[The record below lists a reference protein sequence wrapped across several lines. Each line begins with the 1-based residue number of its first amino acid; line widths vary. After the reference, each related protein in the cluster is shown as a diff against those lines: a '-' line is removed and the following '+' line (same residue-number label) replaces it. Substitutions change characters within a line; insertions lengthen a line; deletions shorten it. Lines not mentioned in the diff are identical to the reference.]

1 MSKKV
6 VTLLNK
12 YGPMLSGELAR
23 KFEHEYGASNT
34 AARQALSRAK
44 KPVNKICTLSFDKNQ
59 KFFYLESQYMSNR
72 YIKRL
77 IDAIKRSSK
86 INWIYI
92 CAFQSQNGFVAKS
105 ILPSLVSS
113 PIKNVKGHKLHQRV
127 IDDLLKCG
135 IIVEYNETHWM
146 LAEWASIQNRSIARA
161 VGLETVKKQVVN
173 DFASWAQN
181 INLIGYDSAKVLSA
195 SAEFAN
201 FQWALTAPAYIQ
213 PLYDT
218 EKIRPGFVVA
228 DIFYGRTATEEDIN
242 FFLDKLSVIRTFK
255 KLPAFMPVFLV
266 ENITRE
272 ALMILK
278 ENKVMVA
285 LIKNVFDEKYA
296 ELLAEIV
303 SVFSHSSAIISKNP
317 GKIETLFSEIA
328 KAEGRYNDI
337 IGDMFELLVGY
348 YYQHIGY
355 RYLEIRKLI
364 QIPDSNDKNE
374 IDVLV
379 ERDGEIIIVECKA
392 TQSALDHIYVEKWL
406 SQTIHRIRTWALSRY
421 QDGQKLKFQLWSL
434 GGFTPEATSLLT
446 SAATRTRKYKIEFFD
461 KSQIIDMAKEH
472 KVQPVVEVLQ
482 QHFQAPLEKTIKK
495 HLK

>member
-1 MSKKV
+1 MRHIGC
-6 VTLLNK
+6 LPN
-12 YGPMLSGELAR
+12 GPL
-23 KFEHEYGASNT
+23 Y
-34 AARQALSRAK
+34 
-44 KPVNKICTLSFDKNQ
+44 
-59 KFFYLESQYMSNR
+59 
-72 YIKRL
+72 
-77 IDAIKRSSK
+77 
-86 INWIYI
+86 
-92 CAFQSQNGFVAKS
+92 
-105 ILPSLVSS
+105 
-113 PIKNVKGHKLHQRV
+113 
-127 IDDLLKCG
+127 
-135 IIVEYNETHWM
+135 
-146 LAEWASIQNRSIARA
+146 SIARA

-296 ELLAEIV
+296 KLLAEIV

-317 GKIETLFSEIA
+317 EKIETLFSEIA

-379 ERDGEIIIVECKA
+379 ERDGEIIIVECQA

-461 KSQIIDMAKEH
+461 KSQIIDMAKAH

-482 QHFQAPLEKTIKK
+482 QHFQAPLEKAIKK

>member
-23 KFEHEYGASNT
+23 KLEQEYGVSNT

-72 YIKRL
+72 YIERL
-77 IDAIKRSSK
+77 MDAIKQSSQ

-92 CAFQSQNGFVAKS
+92 CAFRSQNGFVAKS

-146 LAEWASIQNRSIARA
+146 LAEWAFIQNRSIARA
-161 VGLETVKKQVVN
+161 AGLEAVKKQVVN

-213 PLYDT
+213 PLYDA

-228 DIFYGRTATEEDIN
+228 DIFYGHAATEEDIK

-266 ENITRE
+266 EKITRE
-272 ALMILK
+272 ALMMLK

-296 ELLAEIV
+296 ELLSEIV

-317 GKIETLFSEIA
+317 EKIETLFSEIA
-328 KAEGRYNDI
+328 KSEGRYNDI

-348 YYQHIGY
+348 YYQHIGC
-355 RYLEIRKLI
+355 RYLKIRKLI

-406 SQTIHRIRTWALSRY
+406 TQTIRRIRTWALSQY
-421 QDGQKLKFQLWSL
+421 QEGQKLKFQLWSL
-434 GGFTPEATSLLT
+434 GGFTPEAASLLL

-461 KSQIIDMAKEH
+461 KSQIIDMAKTH